1 MQFYIERKKMP
12 SWKETERYAFIALI
26 VYFVFRFV
34 SLYLTTNLTRIT
46 NIDPRGETYL
56 VLLGGIPML
65 CNVGFGHWLSALN
78 KGRGYMRTIWFIFGF
93 FFGLTGVGLY
103 YILRLCEH
111 VKNKESN
118 SVQQVV

>member
-1 MQFYIERKKMP
+1 MYFSIERDKMP

-34 SLYLTTNLTRIT
+34 SLYLTTNLRKGIG
-46 NIDPRGETYL
+46 IDPSSGTFF
-56 VLLGGIPML
+56 VLLYGIPML

-118 SVQQVV
+118 SIQQVV